1 MLISTCTAFL
11 QLLPYPSH
19 LVQSPTGAKKR
30 RKKKGKPSHNS
41 FIFKYQKTHI
51 DLPSDFTYI
60 GLFNINLSEICFLE
74 VNYDSLLPSP
84 SQPVCP
90 QQLFMNPKEL
100 LAEPQY
106 STHSWFSLPGPF
118 SPDF

>member
-1 MLISTCTAFL
+1 MFSCKDTGNTLGMLISTCTAFL

-60 GLFNINLSEICFLE
+60 GLFNINLSEICFFG
-74 VNYDSLLPSP
+74 SQLL
-84 SQPVCP
+84 
-90 QQLFMNPKEL
+90 FT
-100 LAEPQY
+100 AA
-106 STHSWFSLPGPF
+106 
-118 SPDF
+118 